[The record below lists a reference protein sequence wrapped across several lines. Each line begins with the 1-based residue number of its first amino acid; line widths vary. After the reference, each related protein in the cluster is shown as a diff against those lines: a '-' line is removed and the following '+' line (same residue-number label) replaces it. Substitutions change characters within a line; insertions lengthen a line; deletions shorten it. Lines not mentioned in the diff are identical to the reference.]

1 LNHRRPSHDELTPE
15 DLFRPEP
22 PQAQGTAGNTIPG
35 EVVRSNDMPWNAS
48 AEPEYFGDAPAAYA
62 PAPQQSYGQQAAY
75 LPQSYQ
81 PQAEEASTQYMPP
94 FQAEQQTQQYQQQPP
109 PPPQQQQ
116 QQQPYG
122 GGYQQ
127 QGYGYQAPP
136 PPQDPG
142 SYPQQ
147 PGPGR
152 RFSPKAIA
160 IAVVVACAVIGVA
173 VGAAVSGGK
182 TTGAAGTTGSSAST
196 SASASPAGPGADQA
210 QAKALS
216 DLLNSA
222 ANSRES
228 VVSAVADIER
238 CQNLDG
244 AAQDLTAA
252 SGMRGQLIT
261 QLGTL
266 QTGSLSH
273 GAELVTALKQ
283 GWTASQ
289 NADAHY
295 ADWAK
300 ASKGS
305 CAHKHQPKNGDD
317 KQAGDRA
324 SSTATVAKQK
334 ASQLWDAIAS
344 STGLPARASTQL

>member
-22 PQAQGTAGNTIPG
+22 PQAQRPGGTTIPG
-35 EVVRSNDMPWNAS
+35 EVVRSNDMPWNAP
-48 AEPEYFGDAPAAYA
+48 AQPEYFGEAPAAYQ
-62 PAPQQSYGQQAAY
+62 PAPYQP
-75 LPQSYQ
+75 PQY
-81 PQAEEASTQYMPP
+81 PQAEEASTQFMPP
-94 FQAEQQTQQYQQQPP
+94 FPAEPQQQTQIQQPYPQQQAPQQPP
-109 PPPQQQQ
+109 
-116 QQQPYG
+116 QQPY

-136 PPQDPG
+136 PPQGPG
-142 SYPQQ
+142 PSGPQ

-160 IAVVVACAVIGVA
+160 IAVVVGCAVVGVA
-173 VGAAVSGGK
+173 VGAAVSGGGK
-182 TTGAAGTTGSSAST
+182 TNGAAGSSGASASS
-196 SASASPAGPGADQA
+196 SASASAAGPGADQA

-273 GAELVTALKQ
+273 GTELVTALKE

-295 ADWAK
+295 AAWAK

-305 CAHKHQPKNGDD
+305 CAHKDQPKNGDD

-324 SSTATVAKQK
+324 SSNATIAKQK
-334 ASQLWDAIAS
+334 ASKLWDAIAS